1 MSQVKVK
8 VRAAR
13 DYRERKKMARDAA
26 RAPHPVVTVLVAA
39 GGEILA
45 VGFNRERLALHAQKL
60 GLHHTE
66 MKDFFVVL

>member
-8 VRAAR
+8 VRASR

-26 RAPHPVVTVLVAA
+26 RAPHPVVTVLSGA
-39 GGEILA
+39 GGEVLA
-45 VGFNRERLALHAQKL
+45 VGFDRERLALHAEKL
-60 GLHHTE
+60 GLDQTE